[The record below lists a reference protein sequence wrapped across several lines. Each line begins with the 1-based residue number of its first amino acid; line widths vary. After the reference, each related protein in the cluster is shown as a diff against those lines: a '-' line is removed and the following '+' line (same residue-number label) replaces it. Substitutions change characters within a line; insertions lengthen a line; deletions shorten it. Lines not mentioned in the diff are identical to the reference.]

1 MKKDKVIRIICLVVI
16 LLAVLC
22 YFGVKIYLDKDLEN
36 KKQDL
41 QDTINKYGYVEK
53 ENVSVSVSKFNTVVM
68 ENGVGNPASDDYMA
82 VQDNLYWYALLNDEA
97 YLYVKPKA
105 FTGNKDNDITATMAI
120 YYSKNIEDE
129 TIVIKYVKALIKAN
143 NQDLTDSDIDYLI
156 TEAKKLSN
164 DKKTANNG
172 KGIFVG
178 YVDNGEK
185 IEYQVT
191 RAYK

>member
-68 ENGVGNPASDDYMA
+68 ENGVGNPASDDYMTTS
-82 VQDNLYWYALLNDEA
+82 DNLYWYGLYDGISLYIKPLN
-97 YLYVKPKA
+97 
-105 FTGNKDNDITATMAI
+105 FTENKDNDITELMAI
-120 YYSKNIEDE
+120 YYSKGIEDE
-129 TIVIKYVKALIKAN
+129 TMVINYVKSLIKAN
-143 NQDLTDSDIDYLI
+143 NENLTDSDIDYLI
-156 TEAKKLSN
+156 NDAKNLSN
-164 DKKTANNG
+164 DKKTSNNG
-172 KGIFVG
+172 KGISVG

-185 IEYQVT
+185 IEYQVI
-191 RAYK
+191 RLYK

>member
-1 MKKDKVIRIICLVVI
+1 MKINKWIIIEIVIII
-16 LLAVLC
+16 LAIVGD
-22 YFGVKIYLDKDLEN
+22 FGVKIYLDKDLE
-36 KKQDL
+36 KQKQDL
-41 QDTINKYGYVEK
+41 QKTIEKYGYVEEEK
-53 ENVSVSVSKFNTVVM
+53 AAVSVAKFNTEVM
-68 ENGVGNPASDDYMA
+68 DNKIGNPASDDYMA